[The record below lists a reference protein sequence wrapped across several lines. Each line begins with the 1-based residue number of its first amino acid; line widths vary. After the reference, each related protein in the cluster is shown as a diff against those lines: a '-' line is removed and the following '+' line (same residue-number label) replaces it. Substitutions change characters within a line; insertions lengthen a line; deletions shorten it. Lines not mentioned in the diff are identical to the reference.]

1 MGISLAVDEA
11 RFESEVLEAS
21 FGKPVIVDF
30 YATWCGPC
38 QLLKPMLESLVEEY
52 DFILAKIDID
62 ANPDLAQAYGVS
74 GVPDVRI
81 VQQGQVTPGFVGVLP
96 EPELRALIEG
106 LQIEGLNLQSTISLQ
121 IAAVKAV
128 IAQGKMPEAKA
139 ALDQLFD
146 AYPTRNDV
154 ALLAAHFLIQMK
166 QLAPAAKMLASI
178 APDQA
183 LYPEAEAMKGLLMLH
198 PTYKD
203 YGESAVGQAFSAA
216 VTAALAEQYEAALMG
231 FLEVV
236 KADRKFHDDGAHKS
250 MIRIFTILG
259 EANPLTLTY
268 RKQMVQAMY

>member
-38 QLLKPMLESLVEEY
+38 QLLKPMLESLVQEY
-52 DFILAKIDID
+52 DFILAKVDID
-62 ANPDLAQAYGVS
+62 ENPDLAQAYGVS

-81 VQQGQVTPGFVGVLP
+81 VQQGQVNPGFVGVLP
-96 EPELRALIEG
+96 EPELRSL
-106 LQIEGLNLQSTISLQ
+106 LEGLNLRSTLAEE
-121 IAAVKAV
+121 IAAVKAA
-128 IAQGKMPEAKA
+128 IAQKQFPEAKA
-139 ALDQLFD
+139 GLDNLFD

-154 ALLAAHFLIQMK
+154 ALLAAYFLTQMG
-166 QLAPAAKMLASI
+166 QLQPAAKMLASI

-183 LYPEAEAMKGLLMLH
+183 LYPEAEAMKGLLLLH

-203 YGESAVGQAFSAA
+203 YGDSPVGEQFSAA
-216 VTAALAEQYEAALMG
+216 VTAALAEDYETALTG
-231 FLEVV
+231 FLEVLQV
-236 KADRKFHDDGAHKS
+236 DRKYQDDGARKS

-259 EANPLTLTY
+259 EANPLTKTY
-268 RKQMVQAMY
+268 RKRMVQAMY

>member
-1 MGISLAVDEA
+1 MGISLVVDAA

-52 DFILAKIDID
+52 DFILAKVDID
-62 ANPDLAQAYGVS
+62 ENPDLAQAYGVS

-81 VQQGQVTPGFVGVLP
+81 VQAGAVNPGFVGVLP

-106 LQIEGLNLQSTISLQ
+106 LNLQSTIGLQ
-121 IAAVKAV
+121 IAAVKAA
-128 IAQGKMPEAKA
+128 IAQGQMPEAKA
-139 ALDQLFD
+139 GLDQLFED
-146 AYPTRNDV
+146 YPTRNDV

-183 LYPEAEAMKGLLMLH
+183 LYPEAEAMKGLLLLH
-198 PTYKD
+198 PAYKD
-203 YGESAVGQAFSAA
+203 YGESAVGQQFSAA
-216 VTAALAEQYEAALMG
+216 VSAALAEQYEAALIG
-231 FLEVV
+231 FLGVL
-236 KADRKFHDDGAHKS
+236 KADRKFHDDGARKS

-259 EANPLTLTY
+259 EADPLTLTY
-268 RKQMVQAMY
+268 RRQMVQAMY